1 MDSAFNER
9 GVWGAV
15 MVSISC
21 IAIRSKIFRK
31 LIPLDF
37 MTSPKENSDPLY
49 RFFVE
54 TFIYVLASTL
64 FNVKSEITIN
74 FHP

>member
-1 MDSAFNER
+1 
-9 GVWGAV
+9 

-21 IAIRSKIFRK
+21 IAMYKVQNFRK

-49 RFFVE
+49 RFFIE
-54 TFIYVLASTL
+54 TFIYVLCFIL

-74 FHP
+74 STHKAQSDYLQI

>member
-1 MDSAFNER
+1 
-9 GVWGAV
+9 

-21 IAIRSKIFRK
+21 IAIRSKILKK

-37 MTSPKENSDPLY
+37 MTSPKENCDPLY
-49 RFFVE
+49 RFFIE
-54 TFIYVLASTL
+54 TFIYVSASIL

-74 FHP
+74 STHKAQSDYLQI

>member
-1 MDSAFNER
+1 MI
-9 GVWGAV
+9 
-15 MVSISC
+15 SISC

-37 MTSPKENSDPLY
+37 VTLPKENCDPLY

-54 TFIYVLASTL
+54 TFIYVLASIS
-64 FNVKSEITIN
+64 FSVKSEITIN
-74 FHP
+74 STHKAQSDYLQI